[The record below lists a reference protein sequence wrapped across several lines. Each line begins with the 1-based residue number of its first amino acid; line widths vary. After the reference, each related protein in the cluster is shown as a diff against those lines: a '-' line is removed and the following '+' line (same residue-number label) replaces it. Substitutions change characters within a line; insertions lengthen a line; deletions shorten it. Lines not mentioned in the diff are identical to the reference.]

1 MFGFRSVF
9 DLWAL
14 GGYALVGCAFGGCVF
29 VMAHRSPYTPASLGL
44 QSGEEVLRGG
54 YLKEP
59 MVLTRLKRV
68 EGRMFMYLLKG
79 GRELLN
85 FLVPLEA
92 RGRGKRPLANS
103 RVFED
108 LALLRSQYR
117 NCLNA
122 QDRADRDL
130 ASNTPKKSD
139 DLAALLDLDDDVS
152 GVSDPATKIITT
164 SPNAKWR
171 QAKNARRT
179 MPNIVQVTLEH
190 EGFDA
195 WTPNILLERDNM
207 AVAME
212 ATAANFAMLF
222 RLVDHDLV
230 HGGRKR
236 EKFGS
241 QVASRPPPR
250 GPPTAREYF
259 VRNRWLTK
267 IPVETSGASSR
278 VRFRTLKRRKTED
291 GLPTRPKVKRS
302 SGAQGHAHCDGPS
315 MGDPMEAL
323 NSDI

>member
-1 MFGFRSVF
+1 M
-9 DLWAL
+9 
-14 GGYALVGCAFGGCVF
+14 
-29 VMAHRSPYTPASLGL
+29 
-44 QSGEEVLRGG
+44 
-54 YLKEP
+54 
-59 MVLTRLKRV
+59 LTRLKRV

-92 RGRGKRPLANS
+92 RGRGKRPLANTT
-103 RVFED
+103 VFED
-108 LALLRSQYR
+108 LALLRGQCR
-117 NCLNA
+117 NRLKA
-122 QDRADRDL
+122 QDQADRDL
-130 ASNTPKKSD
+130 ASNTPKKSA

-152 GVSDPATKIITT
+152 GVSDLATKRITT

-171 QAKNARRT
+171 VAQRARRA
-179 MPNIVQVTLEH
+179 MPNIVQVTLER
-190 EGFDA
+190 EGFEA
-195 WTPNILLERDNM
+195 WTPNLLLERDNR

-259 VRNRWLTK
+259 VRNRWVTK
-267 IPVETSGASSR
+267 IPVQTPGASSQTHGASSR
-278 VRFRTLKRRKTED
+278 VRFRTLKKRKTEE
-291 GLPTRPKVKRS
+291 GTTRPKVTRS
-302 SGAQGHAHCDGPS
+302 SWAQGHAHCDGPS
-315 MGDPMEAL
+315 MGDPMDAL
-323 NSDI
+323 KEDI